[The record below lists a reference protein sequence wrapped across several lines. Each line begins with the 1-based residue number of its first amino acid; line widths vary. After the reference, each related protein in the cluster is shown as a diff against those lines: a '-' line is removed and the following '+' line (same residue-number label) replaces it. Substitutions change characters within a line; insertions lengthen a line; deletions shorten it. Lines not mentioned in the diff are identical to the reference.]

1 MGLIETDGF
10 SGVVRTPQL
19 SLCVGSWPGPRFQDN
34 PLIAALCASLGEAG
48 AEVVDIH
55 DPTAATAARL
65 DVLQIHWPEQIFW
78 QGLGPCATV
87 RKAWS
92 TVWALARL
100 KARGTRIVW
109 MVHNLAP
116 HDPSRWQRLL
126 WRPYRAAIARLTDAF
141 LTLSPSTVEVVR
153 DAMPAL
159 NRKPGFF
166 VWHPSYAGAVRSE
179 TERAN
184 ARAALDFAPSTR
196 VLACLGHV
204 RPYKGVEELLEVFC
218 NTAGDMGLVVAGAA
232 DDQAFVR
239 KIAVIAEG
247 DPRIRLILRSLP
259 GAEFGAL
266 MAAADEIIAPFTDYL
281 HSGSIVHA
289 LSARKPVCTP
299 DKPFARDLASGF
311 GNGWIRLYQP
321 PLTATVLLSAMI
333 PPTAQIALPDA
344 RDAGRRMICFYR
356 ALL

>member
-10 SGVVRTPQL
+10 SGMVHTPGV

-34 PLIAALCASLGEAG
+34 PLIAALCAGLDEAG
-48 AEVVDIH
+48 AEVLDIH

-78 QGLGPCATV
+78 QGLGPCATA

-100 KARGTRIVW
+100 KAQGTRIVW

-126 WRPYRAAIARLTDAF
+126 WRPYHAAIARLTDAF
-141 LTLSPSTVEVVR
+141 LTLSPSTVGVVR

-159 NRKPGFF
+159 TRKPGFF
-166 VWHPSYAGAVRSE
+166 VWHPSYAGAIRPE
-179 TERAN
+179 TERAD
-184 ARAALDFAPSTR
+184 ARAALGFAPSTH

-204 RPYKGVEELLEVFC
+204 RPYKGVEELLEVFR
-218 NTAGDMGLVVAGAA
+218 NTAGDLGLIIAGAA
-232 DDQAFVR
+232 RDQAFAQ
-239 KIAVIAEG
+239 KIAVMAEG
-247 DPRIRLILRSLP
+247 DPRIRLILRALP
-259 GAEFGAL
+259 DAEFGAL
-266 MAAADEIIAPFTDYL
+266 MAAADEIVAPFTDYL

-289 LSARKPVCTP
+289 LSAGKPVCTP
-299 DKPFARDLASGF
+299 EKPFARDLASGF
-311 GNGWIRLYQP
+311 GRGWIRLYQP
-321 PLTATVLLSAMI
+321 PLTPAVLLPAAI
-333 PPTAQIALPDA
+333 PPPARIALPDA
-344 RDAGRRMICFYR
+344 RDAARRMICFYR